1 MGSLAALSHK
11 LEMSEV
17 MYRATQGLAVL
28 KLKLSGVSAVT
39 RTDGG
44 WKAIVELVERAAVP
58 DSMDL
63 LGVYEVH
70 LDDTGEVVGYER
82 IRIRR
87 RCDLEEIA
95 V

>member
-11 LEMSEV
+11 LELSEV
-17 MYRATQGLAVL
+17 MYRATQGLSVL
-28 KLKLSGVSAVT
+28 KSKLSGVSAVS

-44 WKAIVELVERAAVP
+44 WKVVVELVERVAVP

-70 LDDTGEVVGYER
+70 LDETGELVGYER

-87 RCDLEEIA
+87 RCDLEEIP